1 MLLVALLMVVQ
12 SLDAITALQPLMSH
26 SRVRR
31 DSFDDANWGAGD
43 YYVKSIGKATAGPC
57 TLDIYTRGDGQDYRV
72 QISFKDSLT
81 LDQQHGPESV
91 VFESPPEG
99 GGLHVWHI
107 TWEGTRPKLQ
117 DQQAAWLPALLVASP
132 NADTSD
138 RLLQASRRAVGQ
150 CRTGP

>member
-1 MLLVALLMVVQ
+1 VFLVPLLIMLQ
-12 SLDAITALQPLMSH
+12 SLDAVTALQPLMSH

-43 YYVKSIGKATAGPC
+43 YYVTAIGKAAASPC

-81 LDQQHGPESV
+81 LDEQHAPESV
-91 VFESPPEG
+91 VFGAPPG
-99 GGLHVWHI
+99 GGLRVWHI
-107 TWEGTRPKLQ
+107 TWEGSRPKLQ
-117 DQQAAWLPALLVASP
+117 DESPAPLPSLLVASP
-132 NADTSD
+132 NADASD

-150 CRTGP
+150 CRAGQ